1 MLRYLKQR
9 GHRGE
14 GYGDHGDHGDQPLQ
28 GDDHQGEGGGEDG
41 HWLEE
46 GDYVAD

>member
-9 GHRGE
+9 GDRGE
-14 GYGDHGDHGDQPLQ
+14 GYGDHGDQPLQ